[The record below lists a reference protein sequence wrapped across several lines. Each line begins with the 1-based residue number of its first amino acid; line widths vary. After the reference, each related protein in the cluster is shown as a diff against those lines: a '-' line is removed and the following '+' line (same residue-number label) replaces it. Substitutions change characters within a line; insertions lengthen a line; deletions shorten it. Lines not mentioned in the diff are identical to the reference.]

1 MNYRTNIFL
10 FTLIFFQLTSIS
22 YGGQTNSAI
31 DTQVVRVLATKKEA
45 YYHKPWKS
53 PNFETV
59 AASGFFFKDSKD
71 FPRMK
76 GLILTNAHVVAMA
89 QSIKISNGREKR
101 R

>member
-22 YGGQTNSAI
+22 LGGQANAAI

-59 AASGFFFKDSKD
+59 AASGF
-71 FPRMK
+71 
-76 GLILTNAHVVAMA
+76 
-89 QSIKISNGREKR
+89 
-101 R
+101 